1 MSTWFRS
8 TEWERM
14 TVLVSS
20 HRWSACDS
28 LSLLDTGRMRL
39 VLELRFLMAIVSC
52 EQNDRSQWEHRK
64 RRWWTCWLTQ
74 DDRYCKYQKTQQW
87 VSSEYSSAVTQ
98 ANTLTML
105 MPKSSSTTSSM
116 SMCLWA
122 RLAVP
127 PSSSRRICETCR
139 SCDDEHEEQQKHAYV
154 LRMNEINEALKGL
167 GL

>member
-1 MSTWFRS
+1 
-8 TEWERM
+8 M

-20 HRWSACDS
+20 HRRCACDS

-64 RRWWTCWLTQ
+64 QSGWWSRWVTW
-74 DDRYCKYQKTQQW
+74 DDRYCKYQQTQRW
-87 VSSEYSSAVTQ
+87 VSREYSSAVTQ

-116 SMCLWA
+116 STCLWA

-139 SCDDEHEEQQKHAYV
+139 SCDGEQMREEQQNMRTCSEWMR
-154 LRMNEINEALKGL
+154 LMRGIGL
-167 GL
+167 